1 PPSSLLAGIDADHD
15 VSVVRE
21 AVGRNL
27 EIDWRRDAR
36 KDAPGEIEL
45 RAVAGTEESARP
57 VRRQHAVRACARRE
71 AILREAA
78 EVRADAEQ
86 HEVLGL
92 DGARGVL
99 GVVGLFR
106 IIRARIAQA
115 GVVIAEA
122 LDHIGRAT
130 HDEYRLAAPLDLQH
144 AARLELA
151 DVDLDRSA
159 LGLQDERNGTAAKAT
174 PTAPVS
180 VVAAVRSCRRPLSI
194 ASVIAR
200 FSFVDGIDALYTA
213 VHVRPEADAAMSGMS
228 GWLRWISPWI
238 ALGLAAALAF
248 VLLRPAPEAVATA
261 PAPPLP
267 VPGPAPEP
275 SDAPAHATEFVS
287 YADAVDATAPAV
299 VNIYTERRVVVPDV
313 SGLPPQF
320 AQLFGDVWPDYR
332 ERVERSL
339 GSGIIWDVQGHV
351 VTNYHVIA
359 QATQIKVQLK
369 NGKSGTATLV
379 GADPDTDLAVL
390 KISLGTLPIMPLGR
404 SDKLRVGEPVL
415 AIGNPIG
422 LGQTV
427 TQGIVSATG
436 RGKLG
441 VTTFENFI
449 QTDAAINLGNSGG
462 ALVDGNGKLV
472 GLNSAIAGRQ
482 AGIEGIGF
490 AIPVDLV
497 RG

>member
-1 PPSSLLAGIDADHD
+1 VLSGI
-15 VSVVRE
+15 
-21 AVGRNL
+21 
-27 EIDWRRDAR
+27 
-36 KDAPGEIEL
+36 P
-45 RAVAGTEESARP
+45 
-57 VRRQHAVRACARRE
+57 
-71 AILREAA
+71 
-78 EVRADAEQ
+78 
-86 HEVLGL
+86 
-92 DGARGVL
+92 
-99 GVVGLFR
+99 
-106 IIRARIAQA
+106 
-115 GVVIAEA
+115 
-122 LDHIGRAT
+122 
-130 HDEYRLAAPLDLQH
+130 
-144 AARLELA
+144 
-151 DVDLDRSA
+151 
-159 LGLQDERNGTAAKAT
+159 
-174 PTAPVS
+174 
-180 VVAAVRSCRRPLSI
+180 
-194 ASVIAR
+194 
-200 FSFVDGIDALYTA
+200 
-213 VHVRPEADAAMSGMS
+213 
-228 GWLRWISPWI
+228 GWLRWISPWV
-238 ALGLAAALAF
+238 ALGLAVALAY
-248 VLLRPAPEAVATA
+248 VLLRPAPEATPAPAAVTVAEAKEPATA
-261 PAPPLP
+261 P
-267 VPGPAPEP
+267 GSPA
-275 SDAPAHATEFVS
+275 APAAASQFVS

-299 VNIYTERRVVVPDV
+299 VNIYTERRVVVPNV
-313 SGLPPQF
+313 EGLPPQF

-332 ERVERSL
+332 ERLERSL

-497 RG
+497 RGVVDAILRDGKVVRGWIGVVPSDIAPEAIEQSGLPEGSVLVRLVSRNGPADQQGVVPGDVITQVNGKPLRGAQDLLANIAMLKPGQPVRLRLWRRSPAEPEGLEHNVRLEVIERPQQAGAMRSS